1 MPNGGDAVR
10 RTTLVCSVGLLGAC
24 AHADIE
30 EQQQPAGGGPTV
42 SYPYANAQE
51 YRDASVKADDYCAQ
65 RYKADAQPAADYSDT
80 GGEATFLC
88 ITK

>member
-1 MPNGGDAVR
+1 MRCTA
-10 RTTLVCSVGLLGAC
+10 LACSVGLLGAC
-24 AHADIE
+24 AHPGIE
-30 EQQQPAGGGPTV
+30 EQQQPAAGAGPTV

-51 YRDASVKADDYCAQ
+51 YRDAEVRADDYCAQ
-65 RYKADAQPAADYSDT
+65 RYKADAHPAVDYSDT